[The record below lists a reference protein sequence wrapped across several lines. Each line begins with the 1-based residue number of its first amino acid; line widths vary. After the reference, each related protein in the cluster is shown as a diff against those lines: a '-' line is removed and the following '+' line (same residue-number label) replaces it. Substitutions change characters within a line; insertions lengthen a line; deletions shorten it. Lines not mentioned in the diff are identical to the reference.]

1 MCHTQNL
8 LTKLNDFKNYL
19 KLCQHRKLTVH
30 GRKSYSLNTFAIP
43 KIIYPLTVLPTPPDH
58 ILRDIEHS
66 INTFMCDGKIA
77 KIKHNILIQTIDN
90 GGISIPNI
98 KNKLHIAKAS
108 WVKRLVDD
116 KNKRL
121 VDDKNKRLV
130 DDKNKRLVDDKNKS
144 SCNTLYNSILN
155 KYGGK
160 LVFESDIDQADVK
173 RMFKNNIFLSEII
186 QSWQFLKN
194 KDTTPPQHK
203 TVVWNNSSIKQNN
216 TTLIYPKWLD
226 KGIKYIYQLFDF
238 RTNYTFEEF
247 MFIYDIPDS
256 DFLKYQTLVNS
267 IPVHY

>member
-1 MCHTQNL
+1 ME
-8 LTKLNDFKNYL
+8 KLQPKNF
-19 KLCQHRKLTVH
+19 T
-30 GRKSYSLNTFAIP
+30 IP
-43 KIIYPLTVLPTPPDH
+43 KIIYPLTVLPTSPDH

-66 INTFMCDGKIA
+66 INTFMWDGNIA
-77 KIKHNILIQTIDN
+77 KIKHTILIQTIDN
-90 GGISIPNI
+90 GGSSMPNI
-98 KNKLHIAKAS
+98 RNILHTAKAS
-108 WVKRLVDD
+108 WVKRLV
-116 KNKRL
+116 N
-121 VDDKNKRLV
+121 
-130 DDKNKRLVDDKNKS
+130 DKNKS

-173 RMFKNNIFLSEII
+173 RMLKKNNFISEII

-238 RTNYTFEEF
+238 RTNDTFEEF

>member
-8 LTKLNDFKNYL
+8 LTKLDDFKNYL
-19 KLCQHRKLTVH
+19 KRWQHRKLTVH
-30 GRKSYSLNTFAIP
+30 GRKSYSLKTFAIP

-90 GGISIPNI
+90 IRNI
-98 KNKLHIAKAS
+98 LHTAKAS
-108 WVKRLVDD
+108 WV
-116 KNKRL
+116 
-121 VDDKNKRLV
+121 
-130 DDKNKRLVDDKNKS
+130 KRLVDDKNKS

-203 TVVWNNSSIKQNN
+203 TVLWNNSSIKQNN

-267 IPVHY
+267 ILVHY